1 MPAFLF
7 WLFWV
12 ADLLICLLAL
22 IGKGFRE
29 SFGASAIGVGFSILL
44 FACTLGGLL
53 LRLVFKNVL
62 PALIVAAL
70 PLLILMV
77 WYFLDKE

>member
-44 FACTLGGLL
+44 LACTVGGLL
-53 LRLVFKNVL
+53 LRLVFKNAL
-62 PALIVAAL
+62 PALFVAAL
-70 PLLILMV
+70 PLLVVIV